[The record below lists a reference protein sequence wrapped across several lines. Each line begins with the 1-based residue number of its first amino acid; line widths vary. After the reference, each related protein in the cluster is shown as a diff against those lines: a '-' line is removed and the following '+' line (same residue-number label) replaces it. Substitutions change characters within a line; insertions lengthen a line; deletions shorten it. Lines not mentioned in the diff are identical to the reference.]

1 MKRALLLLAICSCF
15 RLSFAQQIEA
25 CEDEGSFVL
34 TSNCGSAC
42 VLCDLDGFTTSNN
55 ITEPGTAPAGFCATA
70 LHNIQ
75 WVGFVAGTEDVT
87 IEIDVF
93 DCSDIDEDDNGV
105 SDGLQIGIY
114 NTTDCDNF
122 TLVSNCEAQIEEG
135 ATGVFENT
143 DPLVPGGI
151 YFLVVD
157 GFNGDICSFTAT
169 VTEGST
175 EAPTVDQVSPT
186 INVIDLTCPS
196 PDGELTATVDLVD
209 GAGAYFWTLDGVEI
223 GSDPSVTFSTPNF
236 ETTMELCVTPYN
248 PCSEGLTSCTTI
260 TVQELEDVIY
270 DITICEGDSYTWPV
284 NNGTYDDEITLF
296 VPVFVNGTCQQWNRL
311 FLTVEEAT
319 SQNVAATICE
329 GETYTITDPVNGST
343 FDFTTAGSF
352 SQLINSANGCD
363 STVNLNLSVIPTAVA
378 TEMVTICQG
387 DSYTVTDGMFSE
399 TLTSAGVYSYTL
411 QTPAG
416 CDSLL
421 TLMLSVSNPAPVIIN
436 ETICQGDSYF
446 IGTTEYTTSGSHTET
461 IMNAFGCDS
470 TVTVNLNVHVPEF
483 DITEVICTG
492 DEVVVDGTGYGDS
505 GNYTIVIP
513 NGSYLGCDSIVN
525 LDLTVE
531 PASITDMEAEICEG
545 EEYMLGNDT
554 FTEEG
559 QYTVV
564 VSSGTICDEVVNLDL
579 TVHPN
584 TESSYEDETCF
595 GFPYEF
601 HGDFLDESGTYM
613 ATVMNSNGCD
623 SVITLEL
630 TVYEENYQLIE
641 PVICQGQVF
650 EVGDEDLTT
659 AGSYFITLQGAN
671 GCDSIID
678 VILDVL
684 PAFTSSIDASI
695 CSGQTYTFNN
705 VDYDQSGMYP
715 ATFQTADG
723 CDSTVTLNLTVAD
736 AIMSTVDA
744 QICEGQTYYVG
755 QDSFSMAGAY
765 QIPLV
770 SEGGCDSIVN
780 LNLSITE
787 SLEQTELVTICEGD
801 TVFVGTTP
809 YTTTGMFPSSYTSVS
824 GCDSTYIL
832 DLTVLPNTSAT
843 INPVICSGTTFSIG
857 GETYDSTDTYQVTL
871 VNADGC
877 DSLVTVNLLVED
889 QLLGYDAVTLCAG
902 DTAFVEGMP
911 FTATGLYEFDY
922 VTAEGCDSLYQLD
935 LTIQTS
941 ISSNINAEICEGSS
955 YVIGDSTLTVPG
967 VYDIVLTSFAGC
979 DSTVTVNLGITQTL
993 FTPLDISICDGDTA
1007 FITNIPYTTTGDYEE
1022 MFVTAE
1028 GCDSIVQ
1035 LALTVLPNPTASISP
1050 VICSGQSFSL
1060 GGQTFDSTGVYAVTL
1075 VSAAGCDSLVTVN
1088 LTVDPPLIGTEML
1101 TICEGDSVII
1111 GSSVYNQTGQ
1121 YEDAFVNADGCDSLH
1136 QLDLTVIPT
1145 SFTTI
1150 DPVICSGQSFEID
1163 GASYTE
1169 TESFDVTFTTVDGCD
1184 SIVTV
1189 NLTVSPPIIGTGAM
1203 TICEGDSVVIGS
1215 SVYNQSGQ
1223 YEDAFV
1229 TADGCDSLY
1238 QLDLTVIPTTYATI
1252 DPAICNGEVFELGTG
1267 QYDMAGQ
1274 YEEILTSAA
1283 GCDSVVTINLTILP
1297 TPTTDVEATI
1307 CQDESYMVGDSTFTT
1322 AGIHTVVLSTVDGC
1336 DSTVV
1341 LDLSVTQ
1348 FYETDLVEVIC
1359 ADEEYELGMD
1369 TYNTTGIYQATFQT
1383 VDGCDSIVTLDLT
1396 VNPLLNE
1403 TLDVTLC
1410 QGESF
1415 SIAGV
1420 PYSTPGTHT
1429 ETIPSVVTGCDSTI
1443 TLNLTINQTFTVEV
1457 EETICDGASVMIGDS
1472 TYTTT
1477 GTFSTPLIS
1486 ADGCDS
1492 TVVLTLEVIPI
1503 PEELLDLSIC
1513 EGDSVVIG
1521 NSVYTETG
1529 EYTDI
1534 LTSVVSGCDS
1544 IVQLDLTV
1552 IPTVQEF
1559 LVEEICDGD
1568 TYEVGPESFTET
1580 GNYTVLLS
1588 SQLTGCDSIVEL
1600 DLTVNEV
1607 FETPISAGICTGE
1620 SYEVGPES
1628 FSETGVYTV
1637 LLSSEAGC
1645 DSTVVLTLSVA
1656 PCALDFELSSDMVDC
1671 HGNATGSLSFMMTI
1685 GTPPY
1690 TFSWANGAGGPL
1702 GEGTLDNNNEM
1713 MEIPGLAA
1721 GPYTIQ
1727 VQDANGVTIEINGVV
1742 EEPAPLVLATEAM
1755 QFGAFNT
1762 SCAEGDDGMLTASA
1776 QGGVGPYS
1784 FNWSNGGAGEAIT
1797 SLGAGTYSVTVVDAN
1812 GCTTETEATLQS
1824 PMPLEA
1830 MILPADPTCQ
1840 GENTGTIMV
1849 EETFGGSGPYLY
1861 AINGGAYGSS
1871 PVFANLSAGLYQ
1883 VSVQDV
1889 FGCEWD
1895 TEVALQAAQELMVD
1909 LGMDIR
1915 MEFGDTINLEALSN
1929 GNIVEYRWAGGP
1941 LLDCPGM
1948 DTLNCYNPR
1957 IAPPESTAYSV
1968 TVVDEDGCT
1977 AEDRINVI
1985 VEKQREV
1992 FVPTAFSPDGD
2003 GVNDTFTIFAGN
2015 EVREIKSFLIYNRW
2029 GEEMYSLF
2037 DFMPN
2042 SPVLGWDGSHR
2053 GQMMNA
2059 GVYVYFAE
2067 VEFTDGEVIVY
2078 KGDVVLLR

>member
-1 MKRALLLLAICSCF
+1 MKKALLLLAICSCF
-15 RLSFAQQIEA
+15 RLSFAQIEA

-55 ITEPGTAPAGFCATA
+55 ITEAGTAPAGFCATA

-75 WVGFVAGTEDVT
+75 WVGFVAGSADIT
-87 IEIDVF
+87 IEVDVF
-93 DCSDIDEDDNGV
+93 DCSGLDEDMNGIG
-105 SDGLQIGIY
+105 DGLQIGIY

-122 TLVSNCEAQIEEG
+122 ELVSNCEAQVE
-135 ATGVFENT
+135 ENT
-143 DPLVPGGI
+143 IGIFNNTVPLIPGGI

-157 GFNGDICSFTAT
+157 GFNGDVCSFTT
-169 VTEGST
+169 SVTSGST
-175 EAPTVDQVSPT
+175 TAPTVDQVIPE
-186 INVIDLTCPS
+186 IDVTELICPNS
-196 PDGELTATVDLVD
+196 NSELTATVDPVS
-209 GAGAYFWTLDGVEI
+209 GAGAYYWTLNGIEI
-223 GSDPSVTFSTPNF
+223 GSELSVTFPTPNF
-236 ETTMELCVTPYN
+236 ETTLELCVRPYN
-248 PCSEGLTSCTTI
+248 PCSDGLTSCTTI
-260 TVQELEDVIY
+260 IVQELEDVIY
-270 DITICEGDSYTWPV
+270 DVSICEGESYTWSV
-284 NNGTYDDEITLF
+284 NGVTYDEETTMF
-296 VPVFVNGTCQQWNRL
+296 VPVFVNGGCLQWNRL
-311 FLTVEEAT
+311 FLTVEEVI
-319 SQNVAATICE
+319 SQSLTATICD
-329 GETYTITDPVNGST
+329 GETYTITDPADGTNY
-343 FDFTTAGSF
+343 DFTTAGSY
-352 SQLINSANGCD
+352 SQLISSANGCD

-378 TEMVTICQG
+378 TELVTICQG
-387 DSYTVTDGMFSE
+387 DSYLVTDGMFSE

-411 QTPAG
+411 QSTAG

-421 TLMLSVSNPAPVIIN
+421 TLMLSVSNPPPVNIN

-446 IGTTEYTTSGSHTET
+446 IGPTEYTTAGTHTET
-461 IMNAFGCDS
+461 IMNTFGCDS
-470 TVTVNLNVHVPEF
+470 TVTVNLNVHVPVL
-483 DITEVICTG
+483 DLTEVICTG
-492 DEVVVDGTGYGDS
+492 DEIVVDGTGYGDS
-505 GNYTIVIP
+505 GNYSIVIP
-513 NGSYLGCDSIVN
+513 GGSYLGCDSIVN

-545 EEYMLGNDT
+545 DEYMLGGDT

-601 HGDFLDESGTYM
+601 DGNFLEDSGTYM
-613 ATVMNSNGCD
+613 ATLVNSNGCD
-623 SVITLEL
+623 SVVTLEL
-630 TVYEENYQLIE
+630 TVYEENYQIIE
-641 PVICQGQVF
+641 PTICQGQVF
-650 EVGDEDLTT
+650 EIGDEELST
-659 AGSYFITLQGAN
+659 AGSYLINLEAAN
-671 GCDSIID
+671 GCDSVVD

-684 PAFTSSIDASI
+684 PAFSSSFDASI
-695 CSGQTYTFNN
+695 CSGQTYLFDG
-705 VDYDQSGMYP
+705 VQYDQTGMYP
-715 ATFQTADG
+715 ATFQTDNG

-736 AIMSTVDA
+736 AIESTLDA
-744 QICEGQTYYVG
+744 QICEGQNYYVG
-755 QDSFSMAGAY
+755 QDSFSMAGMY

-770 SEGGCDSIVN
+770 STGGCDSIVN
-780 LNLSITE
+780 LNLTITE
-787 SLEQTELVTICEGD
+787 SLEQTDLVTICEGD
-801 TVFVGTTP
+801 TVFVGSTP
-809 YTTTGMFPSSYTSVS
+809 YTTTGMFPSSYTSGS

-832 DLTVLPNTSAT
+832 DLTVLPNTSTT
-843 INPVICSGTTFSIG
+843 IDPVICSGTTFSIG
-857 GETYDSTDTYQVTL
+857 AEVFDSTDTYQVTL
-871 VNADGC
+871 VNAAGC
-877 DSLVTVNLLVED
+877 DSLVTINLLVED
-889 QLLGYDAVTLCAG
+889 QLVGFDAVTLCAG
-902 DTAFVEGMP
+902 DTAFVEGQP
-911 FTATGLYEFDY
+911 FTTTGLYEFDY

-941 ISSNINAEICEGSS
+941 ISSSINAEICEGSS
-955 YVIGDSTLTVPG
+955 YAIGDSTLTVPG

-993 FTPLDISICDGDTA
+993 FTPLDISICEGDTT

-1060 GGQTFDSTGVYAVTL
+1060 DGQTFDSTGVYAVTL

-1088 LTVDPPLIGTEML
+1088 LTVEPPIVGTEML
-1101 TICEGDSVII
+1101 TICQGDSVVI

-1145 SFTTI
+1145 SFNTI

-1169 TESFDVTFTTVDGCD
+1169 TESFDVTFATVDGCD

-1189 NLTVSPPIIGTGAM
+1189 NLTVNPPIVGTGAM

-1215 SVYNQSGQ
+1215 SVYDQSGQ

-1229 TADGCDSLY
+1229 TADGCDSLF
-1238 QLDLTVIPTTYATI
+1238 QLVLTVTPTTFATI
-1252 DPAICNGEVFELGTG
+1252 NPAICNGEVFEIGMG
-1267 QYDMAGQ
+1267 QYDAAGQ

-1307 CQDESYMVGDSTFTT
+1307 CQDESYMVGDSTFTI

-1341 LDLSVTQ
+1341 LDLSVTP
-1348 FYETDLVEVIC
+1348 FYQTNLTEIIC
-1359 ADEEYELGMD
+1359 ADETYELGMD
-1369 TYNTTGIYQATFQT
+1369 SYNMTGIYQATFQAQ
-1383 VDGCDSIVTLDLT
+1383 DGCDSIVTLDLT
-1396 VNPLLNE
+1396 VNPLLDE
-1403 TLDVTLC
+1403 TLDITLC
-1410 QGESF
+1410 EGDSF

-1420 PYSTPGTHT
+1420 AYSTAGVHT
-1429 ETIPSVVTGCDSTI
+1429 ETIPSLVTGCDSTI
-1443 TLNLTINQTFTVEV
+1443 TLNLTINPVFTIEV
-1457 EETICDGASVMIGDS
+1457 EETICDGASVIIGDS
-1472 TYTTT
+1472 TYTTS
-1477 GTFSTPLIS
+1477 GVFPTPLLS

-1492 TVVLTLEVIPI
+1492 TVILTLEVIPI
-1503 PEELLDLSIC
+1503 PEELLAISIC
-1513 EGDSVVIG
+1513 EGDSVLVG

-1544 IVQLDLTV
+1544 IVQLDLMI

-1568 TYEVGPESFTET
+1568 AFEVGMESFTET
-1580 GNYTVLLS
+1580 GNYTVMLS

-1607 FETPISAGICTGE
+1607 FETPITADICTGE

-1628 FSETGVYTV
+1628 FTETGVYSV
-1637 LLSSEAGC
+1637 LLASEAGC

-1656 PCALDFELSSDMVDC
+1656 PCALDFELSSEMADC
-1671 HGNATGSLSFMMTI
+1671 SGSATGALSFTMTI

-1690 TFSWANGAGGPL
+1690 SFSWANGTGTTL
-1702 GEGTLDNNNEM
+1702 GEGTLDDNGEM

-1727 VQDANGVTIEINGVV
+1727 VQDANGVAIEINGVV
-1742 EEPAPLVLATEAM
+1742 EEPEPLVLNAEAM

-1762 SCAEGDDGMLTASA
+1762 SCSEGDDGMITAAA
-1776 QGGVGPYS
+1776 QGGIGPYS
-1784 FNWSNGGAGEAIT
+1784 FSWSTGGEGETLSNI
-1797 SLGAGTYSVTVVDAN
+1797 GEGNYPVTVTDAN
-1812 GCTTETEATLQS
+1812 GCTTETAASLQS

-1830 MILPADPTCQ
+1830 MVLPTDPTCQ
-1840 GENTGTIMV
+1840 GENTGLVMV
-1849 EETFGGSGPYLY
+1849 EEIFGGSGPYLY
-1861 AINGGAYGSS
+1861 AINGGAYGGS
-1871 PVFANLSAGLYQ
+1871 PIFANLSAGLYQ
-1883 VSVQDV
+1883 ISVQDA
-1889 FGCEWD
+1889 FGCEWGA
-1895 TEVALQAAQELMVD
+1895 EIALQAAQELTVD
-1909 LGMDIR
+1909 LGGDIR

-1929 GNIVEYRWAGGP
+1929 GDIVEYRWSGGP
-1941 LLDCPGM
+1941 LIDCPGL

-1957 IAPPESTAYSV
+1957 IAPLESTAYSV

-2003 GVNDTFTIFAGN
+2003 GFNDNFTIFAGN
-2015 EVREIKSFLIYNRW
+2015 EVREIKSFVIYNRW
-2029 GEEMYSLF
+2029 GEQMYSLT
-2037 DFMPN
+2037 DFIPN
-2042 SPVLGWDGSHR
+2042 SPALGWDGTHR
-2053 GQMMNA
+2053 GQLMNA

-2067 VEFTDGEVIVY
+2067 IEFTDGEVIVY
-2078 KGDVVLLR
+2078 KGDVMLLR